1 MAQGPGVDKNGAEEV
16 DPGVDGVL
24 ANRADVRGRGGFVD
38 RLELVDGA
46 VDGRG
51 GGVWAEAVADEALRW
66 PGSEARIDCKVPPD
80 RGLRSGWACRDGRAV
95 GSGGGGGVA
104 VDANGAVAAVGA
116 VAAGCLGRRR
126 GYVGGTIG
134 WTG

>member
-1 MAQGPGVDKNGAEEV
+1 MQLPSPCPRVRALVGRASDPSLSRPLLRSRPRRQRDGHSEERRPTRPAPTPTSVEGATLASVKWRVAQGPGVDKNGAEEV

-66 PGSEARIDCKVPPD
+66 P
-80 RGLRSGWACRDGRAV
+80 
-95 GSGGGGGVA
+95 
-104 VDANGAVAAVGA
+104 
-116 VAAGCLGRRR
+116 
-126 GYVGGTIG
+126 
-134 WTG
+134 